1 MKHPEGAYA
10 WTIPVVQLQE
20 AEAGER
26 LLQALEEVG
35 FACLLGVEG
44 AARQAWR
51 GMLAAARTFF
61 GQMTPQDK
69 QRWRRGGME
78 AAAAAD
84 SNAGYVG
91 LASEALDEAS
101 GERDSKE
108 AFNLT
113 YDAVSRELES
123 SLPAYLVL
131 AKREFDA
138 HVLQGMARRVLR
150 QLAEAMRARGW
161 HRVAAQLLAAHGLA
175 DGDGDNEAFIVRDSL
190 TTLRL
195 LHYPP
200 MWLRVSGSADRPT
213 DDVDAAVRVR
223 AGAHTDY
230 GTCTLLVHDGTPGL
244 QVHHDGRW
252 WTVREPCP
260 GAGDL
265 PVLLNVG
272 DLLQHWTGGRLRS
285 TVHRVVAEAS
295 CANGGRSMEGWAGAS
310 GLSDAMHP
318 EVPSADAPPR
328 DAPQT
333 GLVAERFSVALFI
346 HPADDTVIDGREA
359 VLAAQWVRQRFA
371 ASYAADASTASPT
384 AIE

>member
-123 SLPAYLVL
+123 SLPHGATG
-131 AKREFDA
+131 AA
-138 HVLQGMARRVLR
+138 A
-150 QLAEAMRARGW
+150 ARGGDAGARLASGRGTTVGSARSGGW
-161 HRVAAQLLAAHGLA
+161 RRRQRGVYRPGQSDHAAPVALP
-175 DGDGDNEAFIVRDSL
+175 
-190 TTLRL
+190 T
-195 LHYPP
+195 